1 MKLWIKL
8 TNGPS
13 SIAAD
18 ADWIRTAASV
28 LSDVSVFRVGLP
40 RSNVWVASC
49 GPLAK
54 RSKVDGERNPRPT
67 LSTSATGSD
76 TWYSMPKLPVTELQW
91 RLAAGNFGDRKST
104 RLNSSHANISYAV
117 FCLKKKS

>member
-91 RLAAGNFGDRKST
+91 RLAAGGPPAPIASAAGGRGVEGT
-104 RLNSSHANISYAV
+104 RAPATPPPPP
-117 FCLKKKS
+117 